1 MQICIFFIY
10 MYHVVTFVFRNIII
24 YLDENVRGVNDLWT
38 SVNHIAIVVSD
49 VGTSLSFYTDVVG
62 MKQVMRPN
70 FDRQVNYFIGGIFN
84 ITLYDYNCKF
94 HILTCMGNFRFQ
106 AWSMAD
112 YEQCGSSF
120 D

>member
-1 MQICIFFIY
+1 M
-10 MYHVVTFVFRNIII
+10 
-24 YLDENVRGVNDLWT
+24 RGVNDLWT

-70 FDRQVNYFIGGIFN
+70 FDRQVNYVIGVFSILHYIFRN
-84 ITLYDYNCKF
+84 LDFNCKF
-94 HILTCMGNFRFQ
+94 HILPCLGNFRFQ
-106 AWSMAD
+106 AWGMAN

-120 D
+120 N

>member
-1 MQICIFFIY
+1 

-70 FDRQVNYFIGGIFN
+70 FDRQVNYFIGVFS
-84 ITLYDYNCKF
+84 
-94 HILTCMGNFRFQ
+94 ILHYIRL
-106 AWSMAD
+106 
-112 YEQCGSSF
+112 
-120 D
+120 